1 MLGLPGQDPAT
12 QAWMTTLL
20 DAIGDANDT
29 CTVARYRH
37 WDSDQQPDVK
47 FEAAQIDTTSVDL
60 LVGKSLGTMIS
71 LAAHKGYGLAP
82 ERAVFIGLPLVAYSD
97 GLRDT
102 LREFASTT
110 PTLFIQQTADR
121 TAAYSDVVECIGDCP
136 QATTVEVAGSNHV
149 YSDIEELRAIITG
162 WLAG

>member
-20 DAIGDANDT
+20 EAIGDANDT

-71 LAAHKGYGLAP
+71 LAAHKGHGLAP
-82 ERAVFIGLPLVAYSD
+82 ERAVFIGLPLV
-97 GLRDT
+97 
-102 LREFASTT
+102 
-110 PTLFIQQTADR
+110 
-121 TAAYSDVVECIGDCP
+121 AYSDVVECIGDCP